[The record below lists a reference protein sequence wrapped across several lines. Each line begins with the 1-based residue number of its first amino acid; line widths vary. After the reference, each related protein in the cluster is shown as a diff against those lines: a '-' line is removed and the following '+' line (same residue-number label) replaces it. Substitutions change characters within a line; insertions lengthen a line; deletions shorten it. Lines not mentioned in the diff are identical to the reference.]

1 MKRHDALISDS
12 FRWTAYSKRFSTRA
26 ETRFAEQVSGN
37 SCERSYGWD
46 ADAPWDSRCLRSRV
60 RSGRL
65 RIHARDSEALLKSW
79 LERWPYENLR
89 WLGYSWVEP
98 DMEDVFMAYSQG
110 FYSENRFG
118 KEKYIGELKVHQA
131 EI

>member
-1 MKRHDALISDS
+1 MGCRCSVGIPD
-12 FRWTAYSKRFSTRA
+12 
-26 ETRFAEQVSGN
+26 V
-37 SCERSYGWD
+37 YGVE
-46 ADAPWDSRCLRSRV
+46 L

-98 DMEDVFMAYSQG
+98 EMEDVFMAYSQG

-118 KEKYIGELKVHQA
+118 KEKCIGELKVHQA